1 MPIRMTD
8 VQEGSNVALQP
19 PSTEQVFAVTLPSQ
33 GRHGYPSTLTFR
45 PLKVADIK
53 PLVRA
58 TDETEL
64 GYIRRMISVLQ
75 GTLYSTTA
83 NTSQI
88 SLTDL
93 TLPDLKKVI
102 LAHRVNSIGALADI
116 SYTCDC
122 GANGRMKLDLMQLD
136 ETTIPNNFTEP
147 MTLSCGIQVQFPRA
161 SGYFPKG
168 KDWFREVDDFDVL
181 ESVVMGRKV
190 DDLSLAEMK
199 EALEFVRKWEGSYGI
214 KETTV
219 ARCSTC
225 GKEVEVTIPFFL
237 LIVQW

>member
-1 MPIRMTD
+1 MPIRMMD
-8 VQEGSNVALQP
+8 VQEGSNIILQP
-19 PSTEQVFAVTLPSQ
+19 PTTEQVFAVTLPSQ

-64 GYIRRMISVLQ
+64 GYIRRMISILQ
-75 GTLYSTTA
+75 GTLYSATA
-83 NTSQI
+83 NTPQI
-88 SLTDL
+88 SLMDL
-93 TLPDLKKVI
+93 TLPDLKKVL
-102 LAHRVNSIGALADI
+102 LAHRVNSIGALADVG
-116 SYTCDC
+116 YTCDC
-122 GANGRMKLDLMQLD
+122 GASGRVKLDLMQLD
-136 ETTIPNNFTEP
+136 ETTIPSDFTEP
-147 MTLSCGIQVQFPRA
+147 VTLPCGVQVRFPRA

-181 ESVVMGRKV
+181 ESVVIGRKV
-190 DDLSLAEMK
+190 DDLSLAEMR

-214 KETTV
+214 KETTM
-219 ARCSTC
+219 ANCSTC
-225 GKEVEVTIPFFL
+225 GKEVEVVIPFFL